1 MCSPSAALGGASKIL
16 SGIGQSQ
23 QIKAQNTAKRRAWER
38 QMEVRKINWLQ
49 NITTYKANVNKY
61 NIDLNEND
69 LAANRAYEQARANLS
84 ATRSKALAGSESAFM
99 KMVKEKVGKAAASGI
114 TGRSA
119 ARYETL
125 VAAEYG
131 RSVGKRAFA
140 LTRSREA
147 YIENVQATR
156 RQALSARNKLYS
168 NVAFQPVPTMA
179 PQNPP
184 MQNSSMP
191 IFQGILGAAAGAAS
205 AMGGDENNLFS
216 DSQGDMAGDWN
227 VDPIPTLSDGMTDW
241 SQAEVF

>member
-1 MCSPSAALGGASKIL
+1 
-16 SGIGQSQ
+16 
-23 QIKAQNTAKRRAWER
+23 
-38 QMEVRKINWLQ
+38 
-49 NITTYKANVNKY
+49 
-61 NIDLNEND
+61 
-69 LAANRAYEQARANLS
+69 
-84 ATRSKALAGSESAFM
+84 M

-179 PQNPP
+179 PQYPP

-205 AMGGDENNLFS
+205 AMEDNPLSGSSDQTVSTGFDTDGVTSYDWGTTTFPTIGGEVYY
-216 DSQGDMAGDWN
+216 GDA
-227 VDPIPTLSDGMTDW
+227 
-241 SQAEVF
+241 